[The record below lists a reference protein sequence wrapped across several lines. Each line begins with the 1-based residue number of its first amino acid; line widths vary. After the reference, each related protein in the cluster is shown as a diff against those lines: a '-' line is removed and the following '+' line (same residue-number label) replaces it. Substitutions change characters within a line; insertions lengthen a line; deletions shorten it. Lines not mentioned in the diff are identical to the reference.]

1 MKYHQ
6 AVVALFLGA
15 ISIDQVSSVKL
26 YSETERHHHHK
37 FTNLPAD
44 YAQINSEAF
53 ADAAV
58 QARVDADAD
67 IANEVRHHRMVDA
80 ASHNKAWKKHF
91 KESEFYQQYAKH
103 NDEEQKCEADCAQK
117 KK

>member
-15 ISIDQVSSVKL
+15 VTLDQVSGVKL
-26 YSETERHHHHK
+26 FSETEKHHHHTFK
-37 FTNLPAD
+37 KLPAD

-58 QARVDADAD
+58 QARIDADSD
-67 IANEVRHHRMVDA
+67 IANEVRHHHMVNA

-91 KESEFYQQYAKH
+91 KESEFYKLYAKH
-103 NDEEQKCEADCAQK
+103 NDDEQKCEADCAEK